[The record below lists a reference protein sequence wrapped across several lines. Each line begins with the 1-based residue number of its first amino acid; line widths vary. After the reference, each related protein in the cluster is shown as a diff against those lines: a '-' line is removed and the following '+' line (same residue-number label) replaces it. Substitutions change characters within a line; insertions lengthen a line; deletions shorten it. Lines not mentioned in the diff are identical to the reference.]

1 MVVLSLSV
9 PGSNGKQETGG
20 KCIRYLDSIFIV
32 NRVRNFH
39 HIDHMARLVTKLREE
54 EVITE
59 MTYTIVMQRLTQ
71 SIHGNCELKTRLR
84 KRKRQALIGGAL
96 LFAGGWFAGGAMTS
110 PLLEEF
116 LHPSWATEKDLWKVN
131 SYLADLAQHVEDL
144 DQRLRFMERQ
154 SEILELLLG
163 ITTALEV
170 EMEKFTELTT
180 SVGFSTIQYKLL
192 EPVRRIYERRKI
204 LNESRIVDLAKDRIP
219 HDTWRLSAKMVE
231 NKNCTKANLQISVFA
246 AVPSDDCLRI
256 VETKTDYIVLKND
269 AKCLVLQPLPT
280 LTLLP
285 DNTYFAQSNY
295 FISNDCNITRLNIN
309 FELRNGVFLAKPTKN
324 SSAIGDC
331 GQVLKASITNT
342 QGVAA
347 KIDCS
352 AFLSAGDSAPKVS
365 DLFAP
370 RIKVWTINN
379 TVINKVDDES
389 FLYIVDDMK
398 IPEMPPTV
406 NVDSPPLTTDG
417 ETDVFDLKWLG
428 CLSLPLLIIGA
439 VVGWK
444 LRRTASTRTAPISR
458 PEISVQYME
467 KDLRKSEELINDLR
481 NILEMK
487 HTYISTSSF
496 DTTSDFSSVSTKA
509 RARWS
514 TGTLNRTALS
524 SGRRISM

>member
-1 MVVLSLSV
+1 M
-9 PGSNGKQETGG
+9 
-20 KCIRYLDSIFIV
+20 Y
-32 NRVRNFH
+32 
-39 HIDHMARLVTKLREE
+39 
-54 EVITE
+54 
-59 MTYTIVMQRLTQ
+59 
-71 SIHGNCELKTRLR
+71 
-84 KRKRQALIGGAL
+84 
-96 LFAGGWFAGGAMTS
+96 
-110 PLLEEF
+110 
-116 LHPSWATEKDLWKVN
+116 
-131 SYLADLAQHVEDL
+131 
-144 DQRLRFMERQ
+144 
-154 SEILELLLG
+154 
-163 ITTALEV
+163 
-170 EMEKFTELTT
+170 
-180 SVGFSTIQYKLL
+180 
-192 EPVRRIYERRKI
+192 
-204 LNESRIVDLAKDRIP
+204 
-219 HDTWRLSAKMVE
+219 
-231 NKNCTKANLQISVFA
+231 A

-379 TVINKVDDES
+379 TVINKADDES

-406 NVDSPPLTTDG
+406 KFDSPPLTTDG
-417 ETDVFDLKWLG
+417 VAWNDFDLKWLG
-428 CLSLPLLIIGA
+428 CLALPLLMIG
-439 VVGWK
+439 VVAGWK
-444 LRRTASTRTAPISR
+444 LRRTASTRTASTLR
-458 PEISVQYME
+458 PEISVHHLD
-467 KDLRKSEELINDLR
+467 KDLRKSEDLINDLR

-514 TGTLNRTALS
+514 STGTLNRTALS
-524 SGRRISM
+524 GGRRVSM